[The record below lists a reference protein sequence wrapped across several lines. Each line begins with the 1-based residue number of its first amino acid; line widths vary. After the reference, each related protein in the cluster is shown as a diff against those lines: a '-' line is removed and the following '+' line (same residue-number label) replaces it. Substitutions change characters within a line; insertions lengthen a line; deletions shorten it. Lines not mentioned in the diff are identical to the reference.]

1 MRLLLVRHGQSE
13 GNAAGIVQGS
23 MDFGLTELGALQARV
38 TAERLAREEIHR
50 IVSSPLRRAADTA
63 VAISEGTGVTIEFA
77 DGLREYDIG
86 AASGLTAAEIRE
98 RFPDIAEARR
108 RGERL
113 PFPGEEGRDAFHA
126 RLRSVL
132 DQIQG
137 AGGTT
142 VAVAHGGV
150 VGAMCQIVVGLG
162 PRHRGL
168 FEAANCSVTEI
179 LRDAGGRLV
188 IARHNDTCHLS
199 GIVTRLDRG

>member
-23 MDFGLTELGALQARV
+23 MDFGLTELGVLQARV
-38 TAERLAREEIHR
+38 TAERLAREEVHR

-63 VAISEGTGVTIEFA
+63 RAIGECLGVPVEYR
-77 DGLREYDIG
+77 DGLKEYDIG
-86 AASGLTAAEIRE
+86 EASGLTAAQIRE
-98 RFPDIAEARR
+98 RFPEIAEARR

-113 PFPGEEGRDAFHA
+113 PYPGEEGRGVFHE
-126 RLRSVL
+126 RLHGVL
-132 DQIQG
+132 DELR
-137 AGGTT
+137 AMGGTT

-150 VGAMCQIVVGLG
+150 VGAICQIVVGLG

-179 LRDAGGRLV
+179 ARDAGGRLV
-188 IARHNDTCHLS
+188 IVRHNDTCHLE
-199 GIVTRLDRG
+199 GIVTRIDRG